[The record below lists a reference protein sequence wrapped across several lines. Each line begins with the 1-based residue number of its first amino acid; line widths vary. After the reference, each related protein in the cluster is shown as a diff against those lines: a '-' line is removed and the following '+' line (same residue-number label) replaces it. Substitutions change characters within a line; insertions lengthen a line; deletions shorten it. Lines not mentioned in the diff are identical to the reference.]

1 MKIFISADIEGVT
14 GCTNWDETNK
24 SHKDHPYFARQ
35 MSLEVDA
42 ACKGANKAGAKE
54 IMVRDAH
61 DSARNIDHN
70 LLPRN
75 TKLVRG
81 WGGTS
86 LSMMQEIDHTYDA
99 VIFIG
104 YHAGGGH
111 NTNPLAH
118 TMNSSSIDYIS
129 INGRVASEFII
140 NSYSAAYF
148 NVPVVFISGD
158 NGLENDLKF
167 LDENIGFFPVKEGV
181 GRSTI
186 SIHPELAIEE
196 IENKV
201 EEALNKDLSIYK
213 IELPEEFVVEI
224 RYTQHNFAGS
234 YKDYPN
240 AEQVDEKT
248 VRFKTNDYMEVLRFF
263 KFGY

>member
-42 ACKGANKAGAKE
+42 ACKGANKAGAEE
-54 IMVRDAH
+54 ILVKDAH

-81 WGGTS
+81 WGGS
-86 LSMMQEIDHTYDA
+86 NFSMMQEIDETYDA
-99 VIFIG
+99 VVFIG

-118 TMNSSSIDYIS
+118 TMNASSIDKIT

-158 NGLENDLKF
+158 NGLKDDLEF
-167 LDENIGFFPVKEGV
+167 LDENIEFLPVKEGK

-186 SIHPELAIEE
+186 NIHPELAIEE
-196 IENKV
+196 IEKNV
-201 EEALNKDLSIYK
+201 EEALKKDLSTYK

-224 RYTQHNFAGS
+224 RYTQHYFAGNS
-234 YKDYPN
+234 KEYPN
-240 AEQVDEKT
+240 TEQVDEKT
-248 VRFKTNDYMEVLRFF
+248 LRFKTDDYIEVLKFF
-263 KFGY
+263 KFVY